1 MGRQVTLE
9 GSPKNR
15 RWAAATRKIYGKI
28 VVPSGYLTVRHGI
41 DGPFIVDF
49 PIKNGGSFHGYVSLQ
64 EGKFHR
70 KHNRYMVETTR

>member
-28 VVPSGYLTVRHGI
+28 VVPSGYLTVRHG
-41 DGPFIVDF
+41 
-49 PIKNGGSFHGYVSLQ
+49 KNGGFFHGYVSLP